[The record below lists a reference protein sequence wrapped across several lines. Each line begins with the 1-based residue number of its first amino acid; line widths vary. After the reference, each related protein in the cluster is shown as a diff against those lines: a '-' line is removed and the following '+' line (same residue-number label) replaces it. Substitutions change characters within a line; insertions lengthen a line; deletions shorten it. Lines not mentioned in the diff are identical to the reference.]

1 MTLVTEVKKLRE
13 SKAFYA
19 AAGAGDLA
27 REKLREVPG
36 RLRDLQVK
44 ADAKDIPGVAL
55 SYATHAGAK
64 ASELLDGLAERGRT
78 VATRTD
84 EAEAA
89 PEIEATPAKPR
100 RRAKSAE
107 GTEKSTESE

>member
-1 MTLVTEVKKLRE
+1 MTLATEVQKIKD

-19 AAGAGDLA
+19 VAGAGDLA

-44 ADAKDIPGVAL
+44 ADPKDFPGVAL
-55 SYATHAGAK
+55 SYASQAGAK
-64 ASELLDGLAERGRT
+64 ATELIDELAERGRG
-78 VATRTD
+78 VVGEPE

-89 PEIEATPAKPR
+89 PEIEATAAKKND
-100 RRAKSAE
+100 AKSE
-107 GTEKSTESE
+107 